1 MNTPETPET
10 DEGKVTEPDNPE
22 RPESSE
28 NPPEPQIEG
37 GGGQFGRVEIT
48 IPPGST
54 DIRQS
59 RWAWIWGGAPW
70 LIVAILFGSQ
80 DPGGGF
86 FIFAIG
92 LGIAVTIPRYLG
104 WRKTAYYV
112 THNAVIFQRGMLG
125 SSQLYNLPAEQF
137 QRVVER
143 PGLFGRYLGYHAI
156 DIRMREGGKVSLAY
170 VPRSAALTDLVI
182 RMRDRYSDY
191 DEEQELRELAMIV
204 ARQRGEIPE
213 DFDQPDG
220 SAETPE
226 IQANQATP
234 QAPEMPPAR
243 PTEKRPQR
251 PPDRPTEAGEYR
263 PDVRE
268 YRAESDERDRR

>member
-1 MNTPETPET
+1 MPEQH
-10 DEGKVTEPDNPE
+10 EGKVTEPDNPE
-22 RPESSE
+22 SPES
-28 NPPEPQIEG
+28 PPEPQNEG

-54 DIRQS
+54 EIRQS

-70 LIVAILFGSQ
+70 LIVAILFGAQ
-80 DPGGGF
+80 DPTSGF

-92 LGIAVTIPRYLG
+92 LGIAVTIPRFLG

-112 THNAVIFQRGMLG
+112 THNSVVFQRGMLG
-125 SSQLYNLPAEQF
+125 SSQMYNLPAEQF

-143 PGLFGRYLGYHAI
+143 PGLFGRYLGYHAV
-156 DIRMREGGKVSLAY
+156 DIRMREGGRVSLAY
-170 VPRSAALTDLVI
+170 VPKSADLTDRVI

-226 IQANQATP
+226 TP
-234 QAPEMPPAR
+234 ETPETQETPETPEPPPAR
-243 PTEKRPQR
+243 PTEKRPER
-251 PPDRPTEAGEYR
+251 PPVRPTEAGEYR

-268 YRAESDERDRR
+268 YRAESDKRDRR